1 MNEVGAAVG
10 GSGEA
15 ARTQT
20 HSRARR
26 LSWHGGANNP
36 NDSGGSGMLETLG
49 EVLPASARRFGD
61 KTALVFD
68 GRRFSFHELNQLSNR
83 LANSLREIGVE
94 AGDRVTLCA
103 QNSWEWV
110 VSYYAI
116 HKLGAV
122 ANPINAMLT
131 PEEVGFVVG
140 DCGAKVLLASRE
152 KGERLLGLRGGGA
165 GGAGGNGGSGS
176 LREIVLFGD
185 DAPPAGARAFEDLLA
200 AGDPDMQ
207 VAPVPA
213 DSLSTICYTS
223 GTTGHPK
230 GAMHSHRN
238 VLVNTAMTA
247 VMHVR
252 TPQDTVVTALPCPHV
267 YGNVVMNASLLYGMN
282 LVLLPAFDPAEVMAA
297 IEEHR
302 ATLFEGVPTMFMY
315 MLAHPEFDRFD
326 LSSLTRCTVGGQTMP
341 AAKMEEFERRAG
353 CPLIELW
360 GMTEVAGPGT
370 TTPLYGENRHGSIG
384 IQLPHVECRIA
395 DIEDASKTLP
405 ADEVGELMV
414 RGPIVMQGY
423 YGNEAA
429 TRETIEPDGW
439 LHSGD
444 LARQDEDGYIWIVDR
459 RKDLILT
466 AGFNV
471 YPAELERVI
480 AMHPAVALVAVGPQP
495 DEMKGEIAKAYV
507 VLKPGATADE
517 ESIVAHCREHL
528 AAYKVPRAIQ
538 FVDDVPKTST
548 GKIMRRELKTL
559 DA

>member
-1 MNEVGAAVG
+1 
-10 GSGEA
+10 
-15 ARTQT
+15 
-20 HSRARR
+20 
-26 LSWHGGANNP
+26 
-36 NDSGGSGMLETLG
+36 MLETLG

-68 GRRFSFHELNQLSNR
+68 GRRFSFNVLNQLSNR
-83 LANSLREIGVE
+83 LANSLRDIGVE
-94 AGDRVTLCA
+94 AGDRITLYA
-103 QNSWEWV
+103 HNSWEWV

-122 ANPINAMLT
+122 ANPINVMLT
-131 PEEVGFVVG
+131 PEEVGFVID

-152 KGERLLGLRGGGA
+152 KGEPLLGLRGGGA

-207 VAPVPA
+207 ISPVPA

-247 VMHVR
+247 VMHMR
-252 TPQDTVVTALPCPHV
+252 NPQDTVVTALPCPHV
-267 YGNVVMNASLLYGMN
+267 YGNVVMNASVLYGMN
-282 LVLLPAFDPAEVMAA
+282 LVLLPSFDPAQVMAA
-297 IEEHR
+297 VEEHR

-360 GMTEVAGPGT
+360 GMTEIAGPGT
-370 TTPLYGENRHGSIG
+370 TTPVYGENRHGSIG

-444 LARQDEDGYIWIVDR
+444 LAQQDEDGYIWIVDR
-459 RKDLILT
+459 KKDLILT
-466 AGFNV
+466 AGYNV

-507 VLKPGATADE
+507 VLKPGATADS

-528 AAYKVPRAIQ
+528 AAYKVPRAVQ
-538 FVDDVPKTST
+538 FVEDVPKTSS

-559 DA
+559 DT

>member
-1 MNEVGAAVG
+1 
-10 GSGEA
+10 
-15 ARTQT
+15 
-20 HSRARR
+20 
-26 LSWHGGANNP
+26 
-36 NDSGGSGMLETLG
+36 MLETLG

-61 KTALVFD
+61 KTALVFG

-83 LANSLREIGVE
+83 LANSLRGIGVE
-94 AGDRVTLCA
+94 AGDRVTVYA

-122 ANPINAMLT
+122 ANPINVMLT
-131 PEEVGFVVG
+131 PEEVGFVID

-152 KGERLLGLRGGGA
+152 KGEPLLGLRGGGA
-165 GGAGGNGGSGS
+165 KSGSGNGGAGGDGGGS
-176 LREIVLFGD
+176 LREIVLFGG
-185 DAPPAGARAFEDLLA
+185 GAAANGGALAFDELLA

-213 DSLSTICYTS
+213 DALSTICYTS

-238 VLVNTAMTA
+238 ILVNTAMTA
-247 VMHVR
+247 VMHMR
-252 TPQDTVVTALPCPHV
+252 TQQDTVVTALPCPHV
-267 YGNVVMNASLLYGMN
+267 YGNVVMNASLLYGMT
-282 LVLLPAFDPAEVMAA
+282 LVLLPSFDPTEVMAA

-360 GMTEVAGPGT
+360 GMTEIAGPGT
-370 TTPLYGENRHGSIG
+370 TTPVYGENRHGSIG
-384 IQLPHVECRIA
+384 IQLPQVECRIA

-405 ADEVGELMV
+405 PNEVGELMV

-423 YGNEAA
+423 YGNETA

-444 LARQDEDGYIWIVDR
+444 LAQRDEDGYLWIVDR
-459 RKDLILT
+459 KKDMILT

-507 VLKPGATADE
+507 VLKPGATADS

-528 AAYKVPRAIQ
+528 AAYKVPRSVQ
-538 FVDDVPKTST
+538 FVDDVPKTSS

-559 DA
+559 DT

>member
-1 MNEVGAAVG
+1 
-10 GSGEA
+10 
-15 ARTQT
+15 
-20 HSRARR
+20 
-26 LSWHGGANNP
+26 
-36 NDSGGSGMLETLG
+36 MLETLG

-61 KTALVFD
+61 KTALVSD
-68 GRRFSFHELNQLSNR
+68 GRRFSFNELNQLSNR
-83 LANSLREIGVE
+83 LANSLRGIGVE
-94 AGDRVTLCA
+94 AGDRVTLYA
-103 QNSWEWV
+103 RNSWEWV

-122 ANPINAMLT
+122 ANPINVMLT
-131 PEEVGFVVG
+131 PEEVGFVID
-140 DCGAKVLLASRE
+140 DCEAKVLLASRE
-152 KGERLLGLRGGGA
+152 KGEPLLGLRGGGA
-165 GGAGGNGGSGS
+165 TSANGGGSGSDSGNEGAAGDRGGS
-176 LREIVLFGD
+176 LREIVLFG
-185 DAPPAGARAFEDLLA
+185 AGAPAAGGALAFDDLLA
-200 AGDPDMQ
+200 AGDPNMQ
-207 VAPVPA
+207 TSPVSA
-213 DSLSTICYTS
+213 DALSTICYTS

-252 TPQDTVVTALPCPHV
+252 TGEDTVVTALPCPHV
-267 YGNVVMNASLLYGMN
+267 YGNVVMNASVLYGMN
-282 LVLLPAFDPAEVMAA
+282 LVLLPAFDPVEVMAA

-341 AAKMEEFERRAG
+341 AAKMEEFERRAR

-360 GMTEVAGPGT
+360 GMTEIAGPGT
-370 TTPLYGENRHGSIG
+370 TTPVYGENRHGSIG

-444 LARQDEDGYIWIVDR
+444 LAQQDEDGYLWIVDR
-459 RKDLILT
+459 KKDLILT
-466 AGFNV
+466 AGYNV